1 MRYIDNQFE
10 WPILWRIGGGPR
22 ALRSLD
28 EALETIDRR
37 LEEIEGRLVY
47 SEEVTALMGL
57 RDVVE
62 AAAVSLQAPDIA
74 AAVNALRSFAAT
86 YRPMVAI
93 PEGQSLDSLFAYQDA
108 VPRRRWGPEE
118 ADV

>member
-47 SEEVTALMGL
+47 SEEVTSLMKL

-62 AAAVSLQAPDIA
+62 TANVSREAADIKAAVS
-74 AAVNALRSFAAT
+74 ALRLFAAT

-93 PEGQSLDSLFAYQDA
+93 PEGQSLDALFAFQDT
-108 VPRRRWGPEE
+108 VPHRRWGAEE
-118 ADV
+118 ADL

>member
-62 AAAVSLQAPDIA
+62 AAAVSLQPADIT
-74 AAVNALRSFAAT
+74 AAVNAIRLFAAT

-93 PEGQSLDSLFAYQDA
+93 PEGQDLDSLFAYQDA
-108 VPRRRWGPEE
+108 VPRRRWDREE